1 MIMNKNI
8 NKVAFITGGGSG
20 IGKAVA
26 QRFAE
31 EGYDVALSYAG
42 SHSGALEVKKYIE
55 GIGRKCEI
63 YKADLGIYS
72 EIIELFDKFEKDFG
86 RIDVL
91 VNNAGITDKSEFLET
106 TEEIFDSMCNV
117 DFKGSYFCT
126 RQAAKIMCKNGI
138 EGSIIV
144 ISSNNAAKHFA
155 NVSVYGAV
163 KAAEEKFAEHA
174 AIELA
179 KYKIRVNII
188 APGWTDTGAKR
199 LGKKEDSF
207 YKIPL
212 QKWAEP
218 SEIADAAIYL
228 SSDSAKSITGA
239 KLIIDNGASLVA
251 DKREL
256 YGF

>member
-1 MIMNKNI
+1 M
-8 NKVAFITGGGSG
+8 
-20 IGKAVA
+20 
-26 QRFAE
+26 
-31 EGYDVALSYAG
+31 
-42 SHSGALEVKKYIE
+42 
-55 GIGRKCEI
+55 
-63 YKADLGIYS
+63 
-72 EIIELFDKFEKDFG
+72 G
-86 RIDVL
+86 RIRLSDHFTYRRL
-91 VNNAGITDKSEFLET
+91 IRFT
-106 TEEIFDSMCNV
+106 IP
-117 DFKGSYFCT
+117 
-126 RQAAKIMCKNGI
+126 
-138 EGSIIV
+138 SIAMMV
-144 ISSNNAAKHFA
+144 F
-155 NVSVYGAV
+155 VSVYGAV

-228 SSDSAKSITGA
+228 SSDSARSITGA